1 MFRANATLLIDLLV
15 IMGLLVTLCVCAEVT
30 FADETKAIPPKENQS
45 REVTREKPSKP
56 GIPHA
61 KSPAGSKACPTKK
74 KDKAGVAKTPT
85 QQPAVST
92 KPTAPGSQHAT
103 RNTQHATRTKHH
115 PAQTAATKYHGT
127 FVEALK
133 SAPFPY
139 SGKDADPNFFD
150 FVDLQ
155 TGERYRTTR
164 TWERLSEKD
173 HYRDSSV
180 LFHVPSQFNPNK
192 PFTYVVFFHGNRTEV
207 RQCVKEYRLDDQID
221 SSGRNVI
228 LVLPQL
234 AKNAADSSPG
244 SFAKKNA
251 FKAFMQEAARV
262 LSSKM
267 GKKYQQQLEHAPI
280 VLAAFSGGYKPLACT
295 LDRGGIDSRIKG
307 VLLMDGLYEDL
318 YIFGRWLLHHL
329 SGTFFV
335 SIFTEGSTCEEK
347 TGMLAQF
354 LREHRL
360 PFKEE
365 WPKGV
370 KKGQICLVRSPFDH
384 MQVPV
389 EGPPRQPLA
398 ELLRSQK
405 N

>member
-1 MFRANATLLIDLLV
+1 
-15 IMGLLVTLCVCAEVT
+15 MGFLVTMCVCADVT
-30 FADETKAIPPKENQS
+30 FADETKAIPPKEKQS
-45 REVTREKPSKP
+45 REVTRGKPSQP
-56 GIPHA
+56 GIPHT
-61 KSPAGSKACPTKK
+61 KLPAGSKACPTKK
-74 KDKAGVAKTPT
+74 KDKAGAAKTPT
-85 QQPAVST
+85 QHPAPS
-92 KPTAPGSQHAT
+92 
-103 RNTQHATRTKHH
+103 TQHPAPSTQH
-115 PAQTAATKYHGT
+115 PAPSTRHPAPRKTAGTPGQTAASKYHGT

-139 SGKDADPNFFD
+139 SGKDADSNFFD
-150 FVDLQ
+150 FVDPQ
-155 TGERYRTTR
+155 TGERFRTSR

-221 SSGRNVI
+221 SSGKNVI

-244 SFAKKNA
+244 SFSKKNA
-251 FKAFMQEAARV
+251 FKGFMQEAARV
-262 LSSKM
+262 LSPKV
-267 GKKYQQQLEHAPI
+267 GKKYQKQLEQAPI
-280 VLAAFSGGYKPLACT
+280 ILAAFSGGYKPLACT

-318 YIFGRWLLHHL
+318 YIFGRWILHHL
-329 SGTFFV
+329 SGTFFIN
-335 SIFTEGSTCEEK
+335 IFTEGSTCEEK
-347 TGMLAQF
+347 TGILAQF

-370 KKGQICLVRSPFDH
+370 RKGQICLVRSPFDH